1 MQLTKNAT
9 KKSFFLLLQINFSFL
24 LIFSKVYVYIFWMAW
39 QEVWLSYLVEA
50 CPFQYYG
57 LLGLHGHGQ
66 CYFWGHH
73 CYCPST
79 RQCWL
84 LTQHH
89 CLGQKKSL
97 KTLCFF
103 IFSSKKWLDGVYEI
117 VFRFLTKFTD
127 FLVINYLEIPISL
140 RKHWLEFIL
149 VLVTLVFWI
158 QMFRVYMKFNL
169 Y

>member
-39 QEVWLSYLVEA
+39 QEVWLSYLVVA

-73 CYCPST
+73 CYCPS

-89 CLGQKKSL
+89 CLGQKKITQNVMFL
-97 KTLCFF
+97 YFLFKN
-103 IFSSKKWLDGVYEI
+103 WLDIIYEPNLPLSS
-117 VFRFLTKFTD
+117 VFNNVPLRNVCEST
-127 FLVINYLEIPISL
+127 IPV
-140 RKHWLEFIL
+140 RKHLVDAKWYIL
-149 VLVTLVFWI
+149 ANFSALCL
-158 QMFRVYMKFNL
+158 MFFSHIVRVHA
-169 Y
+169 